1 VTTETT
7 SLDSQMAESHAAL
20 SRKGWLAAQP
30 EEFRRQMIMMGRRRS
45 LASGEVVALEGEDDA
60 RMYGILKG
68 AIACS
73 GSHGHDAPILSTV
86 LFPGQ
91 WFGYGPQLG
100 DLPRTLTFHAQAPS
114 ELLAFGNTEL
124 QKIRAVAPDLGERM
138 AQLAVL
144 QTNYAAAIV
153 TEVLIP
159 KSAQRI
165 AAVLV
170 RLANWSA
177 PLTLLPV
184 SQNDLAEMSNA
195 SRQTVSKALKKMEHS
210 GLIVQHYGGIDVPNI
225 NALARW
231 SDPGGA

>member
-1 VTTETT
+1 MAA
-7 SLDSQMAESHAAL
+7 SLAVL

-30 EEFRRQMIMMGRRRS
+30 DDFRRQFVTMGRRRS

-73 GSHGHDAPILSTV
+73 GSHGHDAPILATV

-100 DLPRTLTFHAQAPS
+100 GLPRALTFHAQMPS
-114 ELLAFGNTEL
+114 ELLAFGNAEL
-124 QKIRAVAPDLGERM
+124 QRIRAVAPDLSERM
-138 AQLAVL
+138 SQLAVL
-144 QTNYAAAIV
+144 QTNYTAAIV

-177 PLTLLPV
+177 PQTLLPV

-195 SRQTVSKALKKMEHS
+195 SRQTVSKALKKMEQS
-210 GLIVQHYGGIDVPNI
+210 GLIGQHYGGIDVPDVD
-225 NALARW
+225 ALARW
-231 SDPGGA
+231 SDPRAA